1 MNARKRQQRSD
12 DGNAFLPESAA
23 QTGAGDDL
31 AELLA
36 QKHQLAVTT
45 GEDLDDEAQDAPDAE
60 EIGGPF
66 VETHSDAEFGA
77 TRHAP
82 VDESYEASSLPEAV
96 GPLAIASAEE
106 EVEAVE
112 AREEQAEDVDPPD
125 AEGEPPSQLGPAPAQ
140 VEAATATKHKRP

>member
-1 MNARKRQQRSD
+1 MDARKRQQRSD
-12 DGNAFLPESAA
+12 DADAFLPESAA

-36 QKHQLAVTT
+36 QKHQIAVTT
-45 GEDLDDEAQDAPDAE
+45 GEDLDDEAQDELAPE

-96 GPLAIASAEE
+96 GPLAVASAEE
-106 EVEAVE
+106 EVAAVE

-125 AEGEPPSQLGPAPAQ
+125 AEGEPPSQLEPDRSQ
-140 VEAATATKHKRP
+140 VEAATASKAHRG